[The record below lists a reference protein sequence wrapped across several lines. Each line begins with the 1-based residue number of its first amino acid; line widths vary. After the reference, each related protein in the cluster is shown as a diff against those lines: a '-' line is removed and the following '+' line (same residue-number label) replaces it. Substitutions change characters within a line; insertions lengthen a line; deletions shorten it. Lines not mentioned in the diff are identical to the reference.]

1 MTMDEAL
8 QAIEAFF
15 LRYKEDHEDW
25 SPSEIRVLP
34 SGDQNDSIK
43 IWFNFPEGT
52 DDTDALKQTAVDAL
66 TAAHPDVSEFQL
78 EVRADSGA

>member
-1 MTMDEAL
+1 MDEAL
-8 QAIEAFF
+8 PAVEAFL

-25 SPSEIRVLP
+25 SPEEIRVLP
-34 SGDQNDSIK
+34 SGDQNDAIK

-52 DDTDALKQTAVDAL
+52 DDLDALKKRAIDAL
-66 TAAHPDVSEFQL
+66 TEAHPEVGEFQL